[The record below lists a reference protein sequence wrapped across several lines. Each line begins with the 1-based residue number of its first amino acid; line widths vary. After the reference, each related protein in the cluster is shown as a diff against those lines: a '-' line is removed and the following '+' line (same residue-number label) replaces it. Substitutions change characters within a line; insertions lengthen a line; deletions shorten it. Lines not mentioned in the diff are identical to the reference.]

1 MHPLNLT
8 DDELQDA
15 AEAARVASE
24 LAELDAEKHS
34 AVKVQSSLHSVARR
48 FRELAEKFERARFSS
63 Q

>member
-1 MHPLNLT
+1 
-8 DDELQDA
+8 
-15 AEAARVASE
+15 VASE